1 MNGCHSLFGGLDV
14 QNLKNY
20 SDKEQELEGIES
32 DRWKMKLGQ
41 KSSLPCTLSKV
52 GVKSEEH
59 LIPAL

>member
-1 MNGCHSLFGGLDV
+1 MNGCPFSGDLDV

-32 DRWKMKLGQ
+32 DKWKMKLGQ
-41 KSSLPCTLSKV
+41 KSSLPCTLSKA

-59 LIPAL
+59 LVPAL